1 MGITIH
7 YYAKNDVATSLAR
20 DVLDGRMRYADP
32 EQQKKEERKA
42 RKNAKLA
49 VPKLGGTLAEARARF
64 FAAVDHV
71 DYRARDFGWEF
82 LGIDVTPK
90 NATNYRDKDGRRLSW
105 CDFGGNV
112 IQYFWLPAEGS
123 EAFELGFNF
132 DTGEFV
138 GGFTKTQYIKEN
150 RLKKH
155 IEVCE
160 VLTEVN
166 ALLGGILDINDEA
179 HYLPNRRVDL
189 AGQHF
194 GESDA
199 MIRSI
204 GNALREKLGKEN
216 IVTGQD
222 LADAA

>member
-7 YYAKNDVATSLAR
+7 YYVKNDLATRHAR
-20 DVLDGRMRYADP
+20 DVLAGRIRYADP

-42 RKNAKLA
+42 RKKAKLV
-49 VPKLGGTLAEARARF
+49 VPKLGATPVEARARF

-71 DYRARDFGWEF
+71 DYRARELDWKFRV
-82 LGIDVTPK
+82 IYVTPK
-90 NATNYRDKDGRRLSW
+90 DATEYRDENGLQLSW
-105 CDFGGNV
+105 RDFGGNV
-112 IQYFWLPAEGS
+112 IQYFWMPAEGS
-123 EAFELGFNF
+123 EALELGFNF

-166 ALLGGILDINDEA
+166 ALLGGILDIHDEA